1 MVIYVRNLVPGA
13 DTADQ
18 GIQLFP
24 HIRDALKTE
33 QQIVISFQGIQTATS
48 SFVKTAFVVLLKDI
62 PFDVLKSRMR
72 IIDSTRQINQMIKIR
87 LEREALTD
95 A

>member
-1 MVIYVRNLVPGA
+1 MVIYVHSLVPGA

-24 HIRDALKTE
+24 HIRDALQAE
-33 QQIVISFQGIQTATS
+33 QEVVISFKGIQTATS
-48 SFVKTAFVVLLKDI
+48 SFVKTAFVVLLKDMR
-62 PFDVLKSRMR
+62 FDDLKSRVR
-72 IIDSTRQINQMIKIR
+72 IIDSTRQINQMVRTR
-87 LEREALTD
+87 LEREALAD

>member
-1 MVIYVRNLVPGA
+1 MVIYVRSLVPGA

-24 HIRDALKTE
+24 HIRDALKAE
-33 QQIVISFQGIQTATS
+33 PQIVVSFQGIQTATS

-62 PFDVLKSRMR
+62 PFDVLKSRVR
-72 IIDSTRQINQMIKIR
+72 IIDSTRQINQMIKAR
-87 LEREALTD
+87 LEREALAD

>member
-1 MVIYVRNLVPGA
+1 MVIHVRSLVPGA

-33 QQIVISFQGIQTATS
+33 QQIVISFEGIQTATS
-48 SFVKTAFVVLLKDI
+48 SFVRTAFVVLLKDI
-62 PFDVLKSRMR
+62 PFNELKSRMR
-72 IIDSTRQINQMIKIR
+72 IVDSTRQINQMIKTR
-87 LEREALTD
+87 LEREALAD